1 MNESGW
7 WSFLYFMGA
16 GQERDWGESKVS
28 QARNKP
34 TPCQL
39 GKARGRRCKTP
50 RQLERQWVAKKKPS
64 ASWKKKAVGGQEKPP
79 DSRCK
84 DGAGSR
90 SVRARAKPKN
100 NEQQRNKIISSPKV
114 ASASPPRGLKTTHTP
129 KKKLLGLSQARRRP
143 PPAHHE
149 G

>member
-50 RQLERQWVAKKKPS
+50 RQLERQWVAKKKPP
-64 ASWKKKAVGGQEKPP
+64 ASWKKKQWVAKKRPP
-79 DSRCK
+79 ASWKKRQWVAKKNPPTLAGKDS
-84 DGAGSR
+84 AGSR
-90 SVRARAKPKN
+90 SACARAKPKN
-100 NEQQRNKIISSPKV
+100 NTQQRNKIILSPKE
-114 ASASPPRGLKTTHTP
+114 ASASPPQGLKNTHTA
-129 KKKLLGLSQARRRP
+129 KQKRC
-143 PPAHHE
+143 
-149 G
+149 

>member
-50 RQLERQWVAKKKPS
+50 PPAGKAVGGQEKTPCQLEKKAVGGQEKTPCQVE
-64 ASWKKKAVGGQEKPP
+64 KKAVGGQEKPP

-100 NEQQRNKIISSPKV
+100 NAQQRNKIISSPKE
-114 ASASPPRGLKTTHTP
+114 ASASPPRGLKNTHTA
-129 KKKLLGLSQARRRP
+129 KQKRC
-143 PPAHHE
+143 
-149 G
+149 

>member
-50 RQLERQWVAKKKPS
+50 RQLERQWVAKKKPP
-64 ASWKKKAVGGQEKPP
+64 ASWKKRQWVAKKKPP
-79 DSRCK
+79 
-84 DGAGSR
+84 
-90 SVRARAKPKN
+90 ARWKKRQWVAKKN
-100 NEQQRNKIISSPKV
+100 
-114 ASASPPRGLKTTHTP
+114 PPTLAARTAQGQGQCAHVQSQKTTNNSET
-129 KKKLLGLSQARRRP
+129 KLSQARRRP

>member
-50 RQLERQWVAKKKPS
+50 PPAGKAVGGQEKTPCQVE
-64 ASWKKKAVGGQEKPP
+64 KKAVGGQEKPP

-100 NEQQRNKIISSPKV
+100 NAQQRNKIISSPKE
-114 ASASPPRGLKTTHTP
+114 ASASPPRGLKNTHTA
-129 KKKLLGLSQARRRP
+129 KQKRC
-143 PPAHHE
+143 
-149 G
+149 